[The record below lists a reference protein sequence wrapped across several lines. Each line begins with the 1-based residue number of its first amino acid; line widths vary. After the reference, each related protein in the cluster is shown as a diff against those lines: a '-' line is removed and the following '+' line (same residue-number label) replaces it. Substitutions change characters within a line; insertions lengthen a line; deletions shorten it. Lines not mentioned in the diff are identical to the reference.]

1 MVRYCTR
8 CDAELLFSAR
18 ERGDGL
24 CGRCHRW
31 AFKMTDR
38 SSEEKSDEQGR
49 DIAIPPNWERR
60 VVMRLDETN
69 ARMTHLEVIAIGTM
83 VLVLLILLHGLGV
96 L

>member
-1 MVRYCTR
+1 VRNCTQ
-8 CDAELLFSAR
+8 CNAELLFSAR

-24 CGRCHRW
+24 CGHHHRS
-31 AFKMTDR
+31 AAIVTEQ
-38 SSEEKSDEQGR
+38 SSKEQGR

-60 VVMRLDETN
+60 VVTRLDEANT
-69 ARMTHLEVIAIGTM
+69 RMTHLEVITIGTM